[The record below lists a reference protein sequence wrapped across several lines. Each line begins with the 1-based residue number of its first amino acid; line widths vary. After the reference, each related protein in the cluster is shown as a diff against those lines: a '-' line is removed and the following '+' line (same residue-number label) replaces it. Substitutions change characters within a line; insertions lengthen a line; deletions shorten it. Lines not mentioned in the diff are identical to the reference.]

1 MKNRHENL
9 HDEGDQIS
17 GQIYHVTPT
26 RNLDSIIREGLRPM
40 IGPRSVLIGEVTE
53 KVYFF
58 GTMHAV
64 EGALSNWLGE
74 ELDKEPGAISVL
86 AVDHSGLHLSSGAG
100 YELACLHLVPPEKI
114 SLAFEDQPPASKKN
128 QQVTKGTA

>member
-1 MKNRHENL
+1 MKNRDSKL
-9 HDEGDQIS
+9 HAEGDQIS
-17 GQIYHVTPT
+17 GQIYHVTPS
-26 RNLDSIIREGLRPM
+26 RNLDSIMREGLRPM

-64 EGALSNWLGE
+64 EDAMSNWLGE
-74 ELDKEPGAISVL
+74 ELDNEPGAISVL
-86 AVDHSGLHLSSGAG
+86 AVDRSGLHLFSDAG

-114 SLAFEDQPPASKKN
+114 SLAFEDQAPADKKSR
-128 QQVTKGTA
+128 QVTKGTS